1 MDDQPDHNPEWDA
14 HGDELKEDLLRGS
27 AILGHPGHSE
37 VMEARQMFWN
47 LVGYISAEMP
57 PEDWDDKQLAE
68 YARGTVRALLT
79 LRNEI
84 RMTFDGV
91 LNEPDETVH

>member
-1 MDDQPDHNPEWDA
+1 MIDEEDKHNPDWDEY
-14 HGDELKEDLLRGS
+14 GETCKEDMLRGS

-47 LVGYISAEMP
+47 LVGYISASLP
-57 PEDWDDKQLAE
+57 PEDWSDEELAD
-68 YARGTVRALLT
+68 YARKTTRALLT

-84 RMTFDGV
+84 RMTFDGE
-91 LNEPDETVH
+91 L